1 MTDNVMNCSI
11 CSCEFTEDESG
22 VIGEFGM
29 MPVAFCP
36 TCFTSMLDMADQFN
50 QETDPL
56 WVEVTNEQGNTFILD
71 PIKESDKVESAKSNG
86 LSIVPLYAAPPKKEW
101 VGLTDKEVV
110 IFAYQ
115 SQENECTAIRL
126 AEAKL
131 KEKNT

>member
-1 MTDNVMNCSI
+1 MTDKVMNCSI

-50 QETDPL
+50 
-56 WVEVTNEQGNTFILD
+56 
-71 PIKESDKVESAKSNG
+71 IKEWE
-86 LSIVPLYAAPPKKEW
+86 
-101 VGLTDKEVV
+101 GLTDEE
-110 IFAYQ
+110 YQ
-115 SQENECTAIRL
+115 AIRYGYDENGERNVEYEL
-126 AEAKL
+126 FDEGEYGMEVNIYVDDFARAIEAKL